1 MSAQS
6 FTHLPA
12 VGDVVGSKRD
22 HVVTYVAS
30 DGSGFE
36 SAWFDHPRF
45 DTDQSSDGYFA
56 RRARAERVA
65 R

>member
-1 MSAQS
+1 MSATPFS
-6 FTHLPA
+6 HLPA
-12 VGDVVGSKRD
+12 VGTIIGTKRD
-22 HVVTYVAS
+22 HVVTSVAP

-56 RRARAERVA
+56 RRARAERA
-65 R
+65 KR